1 MTDRIFLRLSANW
14 AVGYDR
20 LQWIV
25 MRAITDKSKEGQS
38 WRPIAFVGS
47 TRAVLMRVLEEKG
60 AEVTPEARAALDSL
74 PDTFRKWIAGQVERD
89 VP

>member
-1 MTDRIFLRLSANW
+1 MTDRIFLQLSANW
-14 AVGYDR
+14 AVGYDH

-25 MRAITDKSKEGQS
+25 MRAKTDKRKEGQS
-38 WRPIAFVGS
+38 WRPIAFVVS
-47 TRAVLMRVLEEKG
+47 SRAVLMRVLEEKD

-74 PDTFRKWIAGQVERD
+74 PDTFREWIAGQVEQD